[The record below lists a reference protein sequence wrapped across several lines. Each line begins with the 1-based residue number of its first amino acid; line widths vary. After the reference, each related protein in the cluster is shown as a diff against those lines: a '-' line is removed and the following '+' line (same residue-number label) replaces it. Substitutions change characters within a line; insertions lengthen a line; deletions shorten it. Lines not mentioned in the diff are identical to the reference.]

1 MKQRW
6 ISSMKHTGLIRL
18 VDDDA
23 AIPQFP
29 CAVLVNAGY
38 KVRATKDTNEE
49 LHAFRTTADLP
60 DLLITDVM
68 KPGMRGPEPIR
79 AMPGTGAISHA
90 FLISGDLGAVNLDL
104 AEPQVDIPVRLLK
117 NPRLPAELLRMVA
130 RVLSPRPADR
140 GTTPFT
146 GADQISSFSRPP
158 EFQD

>member
-1 MKQRW
+1 MKKPW

-23 AIPQFP
+23 AVPQFP
-29 CAVLVNAGY
+29 CAVLVHAGY
-38 KVRATKDTNEE
+38 KVLGAMDSNEE
-49 LHAFRTTADLP
+49 LHAFRTSADPP

-68 KPGMRGPEPIR
+68 KPGMRGPAPMR

-104 AEPQVDIPVRLLK
+104 LEQQVDVPVRLLK
-117 NPRLPAELLRMVA
+117 NPLLPAELLRMVA
-130 RVLSPRPADR
+130 RVLSPKPADR
-140 GTTPFT
+140 GAVPFT
-146 GADQISSFSRPP
+146 GADQISSFSRHP